1 MKNREFKKFIV
12 GSILYTR
19 EQEDKH
25 AKEITPASTE
35 KTLHFLVAFAWVKI
49 YSHTANYKRLMAM

>member
-35 KTLHFLVAFAWVKI
+35 KTLHFLVAFA
-49 YSHTANYKRLMAM
+49 